1 MSAHLT
7 LPATRRRR
15 WVTMGV
21 AIRFESSGRMNVKR
35 VFVGALVAAGAW
47 LAIVTTGS
55 TQTATAPATGA
66 ADKEQHRISDQDL
79 TLMRQDIRSK
89 KKQLIAQN
97 LKLTD
102 TEATKFWPIYDQYT
116 AELVKI
122 NNKKYATI
130 QEYAD
135 KFGTLTDEQATTL
148 MRQWMEVDVSAAQ
161 LRAKYLPIVSQAIGG
176 KKGATFAQLDRR
188 VSLMIELQL
197 ASQVPLVQAQ

>member
-1 MSAHLT
+1 MRTT
-7 LPATRRRR
+7 LAQVVAIAGI
-15 WVTMGV
+15 WLACTMGT
-21 AIRFESSGRMNVKR
+21 
-35 VFVGALVAAGAW
+35 AA
-47 LAIVTTGS
+47 
-55 TQTATAPATGA
+55 QTAAPPA
-66 ADKEQHRISDQDL
+66 ASDQDQHRISNQDL
-79 TLMRQDIRSK
+79 DLMRKDIRSQ

-102 TEATKFWPIYDQYT
+102 AEATKFWPIYDQYT

-122 NNKKYATI
+122 NDKKYATI

-135 KFGTLTDEQATTL
+135 HYGTLSDEQATKL
-148 MRQWMEVDVSAAQ
+148 MRQWMDVDVAAAQ

-176 KKGATFAQLDRR
+176 RKGATFAQLDRR

>member
-1 MSAHLT
+1 MRKL
-7 LPATRRRR
+7 
-15 WVTMGV
+15 
-21 AIRFESSGRMNVKR
+21 
-35 VFVGALVAAGAW
+35 LVAALLAVGTW
-47 LAIVTTGS
+47 LACMATGS
-55 TQTATAPATGA
+55 TQTAEPPAAGA
-66 ADKEQHRISDQDL
+66 ADKPEHRISDQDL

-122 NNKKYATI
+122 NDKKYATI

-135 KFGTLTDEQATTL
+135 HYGTLSDQKATTL
-148 MRQWMEVDVSAAQ
+148 MRQWMEVDVAAAQ

-197 ASQVPLVQAQ
+197 ASQVPLVQSQ

>member
-1 MSAHLT
+1 
-7 LPATRRRR
+7 
-15 WVTMGV
+15 
-21 AIRFESSGRMNVKR
+21 MNVKR
-35 VFVGALVAAGAW
+35 IFLGALVATGAW
-47 LAIVTTGS
+47 LALTTTAS
-55 TQTATAPATGA
+55 AQTAAAPTTGA

-148 MRQWMEVDVSAAQ
+148 MRQWMEVDISAAQ